1 MRISLKCLKNDDF
14 NISNKERSGRPAT
27 IKKKLTNYWKMK
39 ENRGKRWKILG
50 LIHIVLI
57 FLIVI

>member
-1 MRISLKCLKNDDF
+1 
-14 NISNKERSGRPAT
+14 
-27 IKKKLTNYWKMK
+27 MK